1 MVPDSLDDYIKIAEN
16 CEKSFNFS
24 DAIMYYKK
32 ALSYINDDLFSD
44 KEPFVYIKLA
54 DCYRKIQDI
63 DEAVILYEKVYQM
76 YASKDSEAANS
87 VLLNIAQMYSEV
99 YKFDKAKEIYKRIL
113 YSPNGISTEMVVRVY
128 LYLSE
133 LEDNNMDITSSIMY
147 IKMALTTAEKLA
159 NPMLLS
165 ECYFKFALLLDD
177 SGDTD
182 MAMKYY
188 LRCVQTSNNPN
199 ENIYLASSYSNLAV
213 ISSDS
218 KNLSA
223 AKMYY
228 ELAIN
233 ADEALKNYEG
243 LYFSYFKLAN
253 IYKKE
258 DKTKSYNYLVK
269 AISVAKKLDDSSYL
283 VSAYIELGD
292 YYLYSGDYKQSL
304 KSYILAMKVAPQQSV
319 DDVQSQN
326 NENINKIKKLV
337 GEDEFSR
344 IMFELKNKK

>member
-1 MVPDSLDDYIKIAEN
+1 M
-16 CEKSFNFS
+16 
-24 DAIMYYKK
+24 
-32 ALSYINDDLFSD
+32 
-44 KEPFVYIKLA
+44 FVSSA
-54 DCYRKIQDI
+54 PN
-63 DEAVILYEKVYQM
+63 EANM
-76 YASKDSEAANS
+76 
-87 VLLNIAQMYSEV
+87 VLLNIAQMYSEI
-99 YKFDKAKEIYKRIL
+99 YKFDKAKEVYKRIL
-113 YSPNGISTEMVVRVY
+113 YSPNGISTEMAVRVY

-133 LEDNNMDITSSIMY
+133 LEDNNMDVVSSLMY
-147 IKMALTTAEKLA
+147 IKMALTTAEKLS
-159 NPMLLS
+159 NPALLS
-165 ECYFKFALLLDD
+165 ECYFKYALLLDD
-177 SGDTD
+177 SNDTD

-199 ENIYLASSYSNLAV
+199 ENMYLASSYSNLAV

-228 ELAIN
+228 ELAIS
-233 ADEALKNYEG
+233 ADEVLNNYEG
-243 LYFSYFKLAN
+243 LYFSYFKLSN

-258 DKTKSYNYLVK
+258 DKQKSYNYLVK
-269 AISVAKKLDDSSYL
+269 AISAAKKLDDTSYL
-283 VSAYIELGD
+283 VTAYIELGD

-319 DDVQSQN
+319 EDVQIQTEES
-326 NENINKIKKLV
+326 INKIKMLV